1 MTKGRKTGGKDFE
14 PGNPGGPGQ
23 PTIPPE
29 LKAARRLNKV
39 EFELIANKY
48 VFATKAELEAAQ
60 TSPSTPAMEMLLVNI
75 MLSGIFDG
83 DQAKAEFF
91 LNRLIGK
98 VKDEVEVTVVKPF
111 IITRLNG
118 DQIEMG
124 STKIEEKK

>member
-23 PTIPPE
+23 PPIPPE

-39 EFELIANKY
+39 EFETMANRY
-48 VFATKAELEAAQ
+48 IWSTAAELAAALANPETPALERVLVQILTEAA
-60 TSPSTPAMEMLLVNI
+60 I
-75 MLSGIFDG
+75 HG

-98 VKDEVEVTVVKPF
+98 VKDEVEVSIVKPF
-111 IITRLNG
+111 IIRRLNG
-118 DQIEMG
+118 EEIEMG